1 MPISETEVEKPAAQG
16 AAMEITVSRQDLVRE
31 LTATQ
36 SVVERKTTIP
46 ILSNFLLEAE
56 EDRLNITATDLDQA
70 IRTSTAVKVKKPGSC
85 TVPARKLYDYIKL
98 LPEGDI
104 SIKLLENHWVQIRSG
119 RSNTKIVG
127 MARANYPQVPEFP
140 AVAATS
146 ISLIALKTLIAR
158 TIFAISNE
166 ESRYTL
172 NGALLVIKAESLAM
186 VATDGHRL
194 SYVEKPN
201 ENLEGISGEKRVL
214 IPRKA
219 LQELQ
224 QLLTVTE
231 VEKVE
236 FADDE
241 HTLFFRVGHRTLS
254 TRKLSGQFPNFEAV
268 MPRDNTKFA
277 VVRCSELSAAIQRV
291 AQFADERS
299 GAIRMRL
306 EGNELRSA
314 PTQLNQARAKT
325 PSTPP
330 TPATPSWWASTR
342 YTFST
347 SSKPSATRVKSASNS
362 RTPSPPARCVQKT
375 PTPNTSIA
383 TSLCRCGF
391 EEATQKRQSHSAEV
405 FVPVACQ
412 IPPSL
417 WLRSLSPGAAT
428 GRVAPIC
435 LPATGLPHSG
445 HCLVWLP
452 RNILVFT
459 GQLRDCIL
467 VPVCQPRALALPVTI
482 PRATQG

>member
-1 MPISETEVEKPAAQG
+1 MPIMETEVEKPAVQG
-16 AAMEITVSRQDLVRE
+16 SAMEITVSRQELVRE

-46 ILSNFLLEAE
+46 ILSNFLIEAE
-56 EDRLNITATDLDQA
+56 GDRLNITATDLDQA
-70 IRTSTAVKVKKPGSC
+70 IRTSAAVTVKKPGSC
-85 TVPARKLYDYIKL
+85 TIPARKLYDYIKL
-98 LPEGDI
+98 LPDGDI

-119 RSNTKIVG
+119 RSNTKMVG

-140 AVAATS
+140 SVAATS
-146 ISLIALKTLIAR
+146 ISTVALKTLIAR

-201 ENLEGISGEKRVL
+201 ELLEGISGEKRVL

-224 QLLTVTE
+224 QLLGNTE
-231 VEKVE
+231 EEKVE

-277 VVRCSELSAAIQRV
+277 VVRSSELSAAIQRV

-299 GAIRMRL
+299 GAIKLRL
-306 EGNELRSA
+306 EGNELKIS
-314 PTQLNQARAKT
+314 
-325 PSTPP
+325 
-330 TPATPSWWASTR
+330 
-342 YTFST
+342 
-347 SSKPSATRVKSASNS
+347 SNS
-362 RTPSPPARCVQKT
+362 AESGESEDTIDTPYSSDPIMV
-375 PTPNTSIA
+375 
-383 TSLCRCGF
+383 GF
-391 EEATQKRQSHSAEV
+391 NSVYILDFLKALGNEGEVRLEFKDSQSAGQMRPEDPDAEYKYRYV
-405 FVPVACQ
+405 LMPMR
-412 IPPSL
+412 I
-417 WLRSLSPGAAT
+417 
-428 GRVAPIC
+428 
-435 LPATGLPHSG
+435 
-445 HCLVWLP
+445 
-452 RNILVFT
+452 
-459 GQLRDCIL
+459 
-467 VPVCQPRALALPVTI
+467 
-482 PRATQG
+482 